1 MNTTTRR
8 QRSDTT
14 RRSWAHRHRPALLFA
29 LISGAVLALLFL
41 TRGDNVMAQDDK
53 REEFLA
59 AHIWEHRVVLVLG
72 DDEEDSTFYTKQLE
86 AFDALTDVRKGWQQR
101 HLVLYA
107 CASSDDKGRV
117 RDHTQEADA
126 ARSLSVEECKAVR
139 ERVAHDLRARQRQ
152 SRAGVILIGKDGG
165 TKLAQTTVLS
175 STELFELIDSMP
187 MRQSEMR
194 QQER

>member
-8 QRSDTT
+8 QQSDTT

-86 AFDALTDVRKGWQQR
+86 AFDEPVGGGQVKDIAVVVSQGHVQPRVGQGHAGELLGDVTEFGGGSLEK
-101 HLVLYA
+101 L
-107 CASSDDKGRV
+107 
-117 RDHTQEADA
+117 A
-126 ARSLSVEECKAVR
+126 ARQYP
-139 ERVAHDLRARQRQ
+139 HP
-152 SRAGVILIGKDGG
+152 G
-165 TKLAQTTVLS
+165 
-175 STELFELIDSMP
+175 
-187 MRQSEMR
+187 
-194 QQER
+194 